1 MSPSVLGHLTLGY
14 QLVWN
19 RLRQIA
25 AVHLFVDAPGE
36 APVDAEHLLR
46 TLAQAWSLQS
56 PTLILSIQSPVLLA
70 DVLLHARSTG
80 PWIAVSGALMSDP
93 AVAQRVHGAR
103 QRQVPMLWRG
113 EHAERESL
121 DTAAEFLRGM
131 ISLTPGEVLRG
142 ARAAL
147 HPDRAAQAADSPVLP
162 DQIYEGVPNR
172 VLAAHCLDQ
181 RGAWGVAGW
190 PSEDVLQAS
199 QHRVPP
205 DRRTIVRLQA
215 ATDADAS
222 LEVIENLLGEDPVL
236 AYRFLRYA
244 NSAEFHLRNGVEA
257 LRQGIMVLGM
267 ARFRRWLTEQLAGAT
282 EDPQLIPVRRTL
294 VVRARLMEHLLD
306 AGDAVRLQQEV
317 ALCALLAPIDL
328 LVGEP
333 VLQAV
338 QHLPLSDRVLEAIV
352 SRRGPYAP
360 YLALAAA
367 LDHPLMHTVP
377 ALCDENGLDIA
388 DVNRELLRVLSQ
400 SQLYP
405 ARGR

>member
-25 AVHLFVDAPGE
+25 AVQLFIDSPGE

-46 TLAQAWSLQS
+46 TLIQAWSLQS
-56 PTLILSIQSPVLLA
+56 PQLILSVQSRELLA
-70 DVLLHARSTG
+70 DLLLHANSTS
-80 PWIAVSGALMSDP
+80 PWIAVPGAWMTDP
-93 AVAQRVHGAR
+93 QIAHRVHGAR
-103 QRQVPMLWRG
+103 HRQVSMLWRG
-113 EHAERESL
+113 DHAERESL

-131 ISLTPGEVLRG
+131 VCLTPGEVLRG

-147 HPDRAAQAADSPVLP
+147 HPDRASQAADSPILP

-190 PSEDVLQAS
+190 PVEDVLQAS
-199 QHRVPP
+199 QNRVPP
-205 DRRTIVRLQA
+205 DRRTVVRLQA

-222 LEVIENLLGEDPVL
+222 LEVIENLLGDDPVL

-244 NSAEFHLRNGVEA
+244 NSAEFKLRNGVEA

-267 ARFRRWLTEQLAGAT
+267 SRFRRWLGEQLAGAT
-282 EDPQLIPVRRTL
+282 EDPQLLPVRRGM

-306 AGDAVRLQQEV
+306 AGDEVRLQHEV
-317 ALCALLAPIDL
+317 SLCARLAQIDL

-333 VLQAV
+333 LLQAV
-338 QHLPLSDRVLEAIV
+338 QHIPLSERVLEGII
-352 SRRGPYAP
+352 SRSGPYAP
-360 YLALAAA
+360 YLELSAA
-367 LDHPLMHTVP
+367 LEYPQMHTVP
-377 ALCDENGLDIA
+377 GLCKTHGLDIA

>member
-1 MSPSVLGHLTLGY
+1 MSPSVLGHLTMGY

-19 RLRQIA
+19 RLRQIV
-25 AVHLFVDAPGE
+25 AVQLFIDSPGE

-56 PTLILSIQSPVLLA
+56 PRLILSVQSPVLLA
-70 DVLLHARSTG
+70 DLLLHANSTS
-80 PWIAVSGALMSDP
+80 PWIAVPGALMSDP
-93 AVAQRVHGAR
+93 AIAQRVHGAR
-103 QRQVPMLWRG
+103 HRQVPMLWRG
-113 EHAERESL
+113 AHAERESL

-131 ISLTPGEVLRG
+131 VSLTPGEVLQG

-147 HPDRAAQAADSPVLP
+147 HPDRAAQAADSPILP

-172 VLAAHCLDQ
+172 LLAAHCLDQ

-190 PSEDVLQAS
+190 PVEDVLQAC
-199 QHRVPP
+199 QNQVPP
-205 DRRTIVRLQA
+205 DRRTVIKLQA

-244 NSAEFHLRNGVEA
+244 NSAEFNLRNGVEA

-267 ARFRRWLTEQLAGAT
+267 TRFRRWLGEQLAGAT
-282 EDPQLIPVRRTL
+282 EDPQLLPVRRGM

-306 AGDAVRLQQEV
+306 AGDEVRLQHEV
-317 ALCALLAPIDL
+317 SLCALLAQIDQ

-333 VLQAV
+333 LVQAV
-338 QHLPLSDRVLEAIV
+338 KHIPLSERVLEGILTR
-352 SRRGPYAP
+352 SGPYAP

-367 LDHPLMHTVP
+367 LEYPQMHTVP
-377 ALCDENGLDIA
+377 ALCEAQELDIA

>member
-25 AVHLFVDAPGE
+25 AVQLFIDSPGA

-56 PTLILSIQSPVLLA
+56 PTLILSVQSPTLLA
-70 DVLLHARSTG
+70 DLLLHAVSTS
-80 PWIAVSGALMSDP
+80 PWIAVQGTMVSDP
-93 AVAQRVHGAR
+93 LVAQRVHGAR
-103 QRQVPMLWRG
+103 LRRVPMVWRG
-113 EHAERESL
+113 DHAERESL

-131 ISLTPGEVLRG
+131 VCLTPGEVLMG

-147 HPDRAAQAADSPVLP
+147 HPDRAAQAAASPILA

-172 VLAAHCLDQ
+172 VLAEHCLDQ

-190 PSEDVLQAS
+190 PSEDVLQACHH
-199 QHRVPP
+199 QVPP
-205 DRRTIVRLQA
+205 DRRAIVKLQA

-222 LEVIENLLGEDPVL
+222 LEVLEGLLAEEPVL

-244 NSAEFHLRNGVEA
+244 NSPSFNLRVGVES
-257 LRQGIMVLGM
+257 LRQGLLVLGLG
-267 ARFRRWLTEQLAGAT
+267 RFRRWLTEQMAGAT
-282 EDPQLIPVRRTL
+282 EDPNLLPVRRAM

-306 AGDAVRLQQEV
+306 AGDEERLRHDV
-317 ALCALLAPIDL
+317 VLCALLSQIDQV
-328 LVGEP
+328 VGEP
-333 VLQAV
+333 LVQA
-338 QHLPLSDRVLEAIV
+338 LEHIPV
-352 SRRGPYAP
+352 SELVREAVISRSGPYAP
-360 YLALAAA
+360 YLELAAA
-367 LDHPLMHTVP
+367 LEYPGMAAVP
-377 ALCDENGLDIA
+377 VLCEAQEIDIA
-388 DVNRELLRVLSQ
+388 DVNRAMLRVLSQ

>member
-1 MSPSVLGHLTLGY
+1 MSPSVLGHLTMGY

-19 RLRQIA
+19 RLRQIV
-25 AVHLFVDAPGE
+25 AVQLFIDSPGE

-56 PTLILSIQSPVLLA
+56 PRLILSVQSPVLLA
-70 DVLLHARSTG
+70 DLLLHANSTS
-80 PWIAVSGALMSDP
+80 PWIAVPGALMSDP
-93 AVAQRVHGAR
+93 AIAQRVHGAR
-103 QRQVPMLWRG
+103 HRQVPMLWRG
-113 EHAERESL
+113 AHAERESL

-131 ISLTPGEVLRG
+131 VSLTPGEVLQG

-147 HPDRAAQAADSPVLP
+147 HPDRAAQAADSPILP

-172 VLAAHCLDQ
+172 LLAGHCLDQ

-190 PSEDVLQAS
+190 PVEDVLQAC
-199 QHRVPP
+199 QNQVPP
-205 DRRTIVRLQA
+205 DRRTVVKLQA

-244 NSAEFHLRNGVEA
+244 NSAEFNLRNGVEA

-267 ARFRRWLTEQLAGAT
+267 TRFRRWLGEQLAGAT
-282 EDPQLIPVRRTL
+282 EDPQLLPVRRGM

-306 AGDAVRLQQEV
+306 AGDEVRLQHEV
-317 ALCALLAPIDL
+317 SLCALLAQIDQ

-333 VLQAV
+333 LVQAV
-338 QHLPLSDRVLEAIV
+338 KHIPLSERVLEGILTR
-352 SRRGPYAP
+352 SGPYAP

-367 LDHPLMHTVP
+367 LEYPQMHTVP
-377 ALCDENGLDIA
+377 ALCEAQELDIA

>member
-1 MSPSVLGHLTLGY
+1 MSPSVLGHLTMGY

-19 RLRQIA
+19 RLRQIV
-25 AVHLFVDAPGE
+25 AVQLFIDSPGE

-56 PTLILSIQSPVLLA
+56 PRLILSVQSPVLLA
-70 DVLLHARSTG
+70 DLLLHANSTS
-80 PWIAVSGALMSDP
+80 PWIAVPGALMSDP
-93 AVAQRVHGAR
+93 AIAQRVHGAR
-103 QRQVPMLWRG
+103 HRQVPMLWRG
-113 EHAERESL
+113 AHAERESL

-131 ISLTPGEVLRG
+131 VSLTPGEVLQG

-147 HPDRAAQAADSPVLP
+147 HPDRAAQAADSPILP

-172 VLAAHCLDQ
+172 LLAAHCLDQ

-190 PSEDVLQAS
+190 PVEDVLQAC
-199 QHRVPP
+199 QNQVPP
-205 DRRTIVRLQA
+205 DRRTVVKLQA

-244 NSAEFHLRNGVEA
+244 NSAEFNLRNGVEA

-267 ARFRRWLTEQLAGAT
+267 TRFRRWLGEQLAGAT
-282 EDPQLIPVRRTL
+282 EDPQLLPVRRSM

-306 AGDAVRLQQEV
+306 AGDEVRLQHEV
-317 ALCALLAPIDL
+317 SLCALLAQIDQ

-333 VLQAV
+333 LVQAV
-338 QHLPLSDRVLEAIV
+338 KHIPLSERVLEGILTR
-352 SRRGPYAP
+352 SGPYAP

-367 LDHPLMHTVP
+367 LEYPQMHTVP
-377 ALCDENGLDIA
+377 ALCEAQELDIA